1 MASKLFPP
9 NDLPQPSPPSLPL
22 APFRPHLSRPTHTTT
37 ATHLDT
43 SIPAATEPQIPAMSN
58 SSPTLSSSPS
68 DRRNSVEWG
77 TSLPHLPP
85 FPYPTPSPPAL
96 PYHMPQPQPNPPA
109 PQLTP
114 PPPPQTPPKS
124 PPPASKSAR
133 APSTP
138 CPARATATSTATTTP
153 SSTRST
159 RSCGSR
165 PPTPPPRTAA
175 ARSRASSCWARRT
188 RRGPPRPCCR
198 PAGWAASFG
207 GRSRRLHRRRM
218 ARL

>member
-9 NDLPQPSPPSLPL
+9 NNLTQPSPPSLPHPL
-22 APFRPHLSRPTHTTT
+22 SAPISAAQLTQPQPPTSTPASPLPQSPRSPPCPTRARPSPRRHQTDATASNGVRLSPISPLPLSHTF
-37 ATHLDT
+37 
-43 SIPAATEPQIPAMSN
+43 P
-58 SSPTLSSSPS
+58 SSPPLT
-68 DRRNSVEWG
+68 
-77 TSLPHLPP
+77 HA
-85 FPYPTPSPPAL
+85 PTPTQPTSPPA
-96 PYHMPQPQPNPPA
+96 N
-109 PQLTP
+109 
-114 PPPPQTPPKS
+114 PPQTPPKS